1 MSAMDTKLAL
11 AFYEAGTCKNIDW
24 PMSMES
30 WAYPKDASGASI
42 QNGHPYTQW
51 NDDEN
56 EVIKKIK
63 KYMSDAGVSAGST
76 ELKIRFTIA
85 GASITEHPTYPVF
98 KKAAELLNS
107 CGWDVE
113 VKADSS
119 ALTKL
124 ATGSLAVWAAAW
136 GSTIDPDMYQVY
148 HKNSTATSVLAWGY
162 GDINGNPGK

>member
-1 MSAMDTKLAL
+1 MDTKLAL

-63 KYMSDAGVSAGST
+63 KYMSDAGVSAGSPG
-76 ELKIRFTIA
+76 R
-85 GASITEHPTYPVF
+85 G
-98 KKAAELLNS
+98 
-107 CGWDVE
+107 
-113 VKADSS
+113 
-119 ALTKL
+119 
-124 ATGSLAVWAAAW
+124 
-136 GSTIDPDMYQVY
+136 DPGHSED
-148 HKNSTATSVLAWGY
+148 HHDG
-162 GDINGNPGK
+162 